1 MAQGLETIQTN
12 GLTVQQW
19 TDAASNGLW
28 NLSPVSRM
36 QKGSDWRQ
44 WALSALGAAA
54 ANGIVLPDPYQ
65 FNDWRQWAQ
74 RYNEIIDGTYP

>member
-1 MAQGLETIQTN
+1 MAQGLESIHTN

-28 NLSPVSRM
+28 NLGPVSRM
-36 QKGSDWRQ
+36 SPGSDWRQ
-44 WALSALGAAA
+44 WALSALGTAA

-65 FNDWRQWAQ
+65 FDDWRRWAN